1 MQGTNGMSVLALQK
15 RIGPRYRR
23 LGEAGFRFAHWLA
36 QRTFAVA
43 GFHQLDSLFAKER
56 IAVARAKLARGETL
70 YLAGLGPPGTHNS
83 GVALVEVTQPSG
95 PRLILNNEEKRFA
108 GNKDTTEYP
117 KGSI

>member
-1 MQGTNGMSVLALQK
+1 MEGTYGTSVLALQK

-83 GVALVEVTQPSG
+83 GVARVEVKQTRG
-95 PRLILNNEEKRFA
+95 PPLTLKH
-108 GNKDTTEYP
+108 
-117 KGSI
+117 